1 MYFFASQLDV
11 SRRRDAEE
19 ALGQAQKMEALGQ
32 LTGGIAHDF
41 NNLLQVIVGYVDI
54 LSAGLDDRRSRTVS
68 GCAGPPTTS
77 ALRPSAPRP

>member
-1 MYFFASQLDV
+1 MYFFGSQLDV

-54 LSAGLDDRRSRTVS
+54 LGRRDR
-68 GCAGPPTTS
+68 CPTT
-77 ALRPSAPRP
+77 AARAGARRQDPAAADRARR